1 MEASV
6 IIPVFNKKE
15 LTLQC
20 LEGLKKTL
28 PAGAAEI
35 LVVDNASSDGSASA
49 IKSWSVANSVHVKL
63 IQNPMNLNFAR
74 ANNQGALEA
83 KGEFLICLNN
93 DTIPLPGWFEALLQ
107 PLKEQ
112 PDVFMVGARLLYADK
127 RVQHGGLLWVGNM
140 PEHEGRNAAYEDP
153 ATKKSGCKPGVT
165 AACMAMRK
173 KDYLM
178 FGGFDEAYVNGYED
192 VDLCLRVLTH
202 GKKIWYAAE
211 AELFHLEGQSPGR
224 YSAGIDNWLILN
236 RRWAGV
242 IPNQGFPERE
252 LGNPLY
258 LPEKS
263 LISEKIALHGQPP
276 RDASADEK
284 RLLARAF
291 AAVYTP
297 ELIRKLLPKL
307 VDDEADAALF
317 EGIALTKE
325 GKIQEARRSFI
336 DHLKR
341 FPNDREAELRLAEI
355 FLRENQPAKAV
366 QILERIARKEPNNR
380 SIADM
385 LKKVRAIS
393 GDVEKPF
400 VWLGAFVSE
409 NKFTS
414 EKPVFSIVM
423 LTHNQWH
430 HTEKCLQSLEMY
442 SDRPY
447 ELILVDNAS
456 TDGTAEKLR
465 HYVQRHPNH
474 KLILNHENT
483 GFPRGNNLG
492 FSIASGRFIIWLNN
506 DTVVT
511 PHWLSRIEKI
521 FQENPD
527 VGLVGP
533 VTNQV
538 VGPQLI
544 AHVPYHDRETLESF
558 SNERFSQFGT
568 QTVELH
574 RIIGFCLV
582 HRKEVLDNIGG
593 LDENFGR
600 GNFEDDDF
608 SVRARQAGFKIVMA
622 PGIFIHHTGNQTFR
636 AVSENYMTLIN
647 RNFTYF
653 KEKWGIS
660 EANSEKGYRFDAI
673 TKNRHGEHVQLPVL
687 LKSHQKTSDKIFV
700 QQMGQTI

>member
-1 MEASV
+1 MEASI

-20 LEGLKKTL
+20 LEGLKKTM

-35 LVVDNASSDGSASA
+35 IVVDNASSDGSAA
-49 IKSWSVANSVHVKL
+49 AVKNWSVANGVEVSL
-63 IQNPMNLNFAR
+63 IQNPVNLNFAR
-74 ANNQGALEA
+74 ANNQGALQA

-107 PLKEQ
+107 PLKKQ
-112 PDVFMVGARLLYADK
+112 PDVLMVGARLLYPDK

-140 PEHEGRNAAYEDP
+140 PEHEGRNASYEDP
-153 ATKKSGCKPGVT
+153 ATKKSGFKPGVT
-165 AACMAMRK
+165 AACIAMRK
-173 KDYLM
+173 EDYLA

-202 GKKIWYAAE
+202 GKKIWYAAD

-224 YSAGIDNWLILN
+224 YSSGIDNWLILN
-236 RRWAGV
+236 RRWAGI
-242 IPNQGFPERE
+242 IPNEGFPKSEP
-252 LGNPLY
+252 GFPLF

-263 LISEKIALHGQPP
+263 LIREKTVVSGQLP
-276 RDASADEK
+276 REASAGEK
-284 RLLARAF
+284 SQLARAF
-291 AAVYTP
+291 AAIYTP

-307 VDDEADAALF
+307 VDDATDAALL

-341 FPNDREAELRLAEI
+341 YPNDREAELRLAEI
-355 FLRENQPAKAV
+355 FLRENQPSKAV
-366 QILERIARKEPNNR
+366 QILERIARKEPDNR

-400 VWLGAFVSE
+400 VWLGAFKSE
-409 NKFTS
+409 NEFTS

-423 LTHNQWH
+423 LMHNQWH

-456 TDGTAEKLR
+456 TDGTVEKLR
-465 HYVQRHPNH
+465 TYIQRHPNH

-492 FSIASGRFIIWLNN
+492 FSIASGQYIIWLNN

-511 PHWLSRIEKI
+511 PHWLSRIEQI
-521 FQENPD
+521 FLENPD

-544 AHVPYHDRETLESF
+544 AHVPYHDRESLESF
-558 SNERFSQFGT
+558 SQERFAQFGA

-574 RIIGFCLV
+574 RIIGYCLA
-582 HRKEVLDNIGG
+582 HRRVVLESIGG
-593 LDENFGR
+593 LDEHFGR

-608 SVRARQAGFKIVMA
+608 SVRARQAGFKIVMT

-636 AVSENYMTLIN
+636 TVSENYMTLIN
-647 RNFTYF
+647 RNFAYF

-660 EANSEKGYRFDAI
+660 DASTEKGYRFDAI
-673 TKNRHGEHVQLPVL
+673 TKDRRGERVQLPEL
-687 LKSHQKTSDKIFV
+687 LKTHQTANGSVF
-700 QQMGQTI
+700 QQR